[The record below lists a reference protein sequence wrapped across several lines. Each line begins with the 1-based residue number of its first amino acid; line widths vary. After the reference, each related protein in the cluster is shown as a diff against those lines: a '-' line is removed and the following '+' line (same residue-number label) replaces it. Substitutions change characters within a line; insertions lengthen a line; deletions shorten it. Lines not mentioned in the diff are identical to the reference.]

1 MTEAEHSSYLTEIE
15 AWRAKREQ
23 DLRAPD
29 SWLSLAGLF
38 HLYNGHFTLGSD
50 ASNEILLP
58 ASAPAQLGTLD
69 FQAGKATL
77 TITCTEPVLVDGK
90 AVRHATLVDNGNRKS
105 PTSVTT
111 GSVTFFV
118 HSFGEQFGIRI
129 KDSANPAIA
138 AFGGCRWYEVKP
150 EYRLLGRYVAHDMPN
165 AIPIQTTAQVADIYK
180 SVGAV
185 EFELAGEALRLLVQ
199 DYGVPNQRAIVMRDA
214 TSGKSTYPPAR
225 FLNVQLNPDGTAVV
239 DFNKA
244 YSPPCAFTPYATC
257 PLPPRENILPVA
269 IEAGEMYPPFGAEE
283 QAQH

>member
-1 MTEAEHSSYLTEIE
+1 MTESERSSYVTEIE
-15 AWRAKREQ
+15 SWRAKREQ

-38 HLYNGHFTLGSD
+38 HLYNGHFTIGSD
-50 ASNEILLP
+50 VSNEILLP

-69 FQAGKATL
+69 FQAGEATL
-77 TITCTEPVLVDGK
+77 TITCAEPVLVDGK
-90 AVRHATLVDNGNRKS
+90 AVRQANLVDNGNHKS
-105 PTSVTT
+105 PTLVTT

-129 KDSANPAIA
+129 KDSANHAIA

-150 EYRLLGRYVAHDMPN
+150 EYRLLGRYVAHDAPN
-165 AIPIQTTAQVADIYK
+165 AIPIQTTVQVADVYN
-180 SVGAV
+180 SVGTV
-185 EFELAGEALRLLVQ
+185 EFELAGQALRLLVQ

-225 FLNVQLNPDGTAVV
+225 FLNIQLNPDGTAWV

-269 IEAGEMYPPFGAEE
+269 IEAGEQYPPHGATHT
-283 QAQH
+283 ADH